1 MGDDTM
7 RLLVAE
13 DQETLRSILVE
24 RLSKEGYSVDGVANG
39 EEALDYLEAAEYN
52 LVILDLM
59 MPKLDG
65 YGVLKRIRD
74 GKNDLPVLILTAKD
88 MLQDKIKGLDL
99 GADDYLVK
107 PFAFAEL
114 LARVRALLRRS
125 AKPIQD
131 VLRVADLSIDRTNNL
146 VKRGDEPIKL
156 SKKEYVLL
164 EYMMIHAG
172 EVLSRER
179 LEQISTNFDYEG
191 YSNVI
196 DVYIRFLRKKIDDGH
211 DQKLIHTIRG
221 FGYVLRSES

>member
-1 MGDDTM
+1 M

-13 DQETLRSILVE
+13 DQETLRSILIE
-24 RLSKEGYSVDGVANG
+24 RLTNEGYLVDGTSNG
-39 EEALDYLEAAEYN
+39 EDALHYLRSTVYN
-52 LVILDLM
+52 LAILDLM
-59 MPKLDG
+59 MPKIDG
-65 YGVLKRIRD
+65 YEVLRRIRAE
-74 GKNDLPVLILTAKD
+74 KADLPVLLLTAKD
-88 MLQDKIKGLDL
+88 ALQDKIKGLDL
-99 GADDYLVK
+99 GADDYLIK

-125 AKPIQD
+125 AKPIRN
-131 VLRVADLSIDRTNNL
+131 VLQLADLSIDRTTNL
-146 VKRGDEPIKL
+146 VKRGEQPIHL

-211 DQKLIHTIRG
+211 DAKLIHTIRG
-221 FGYVLRSES
+221 FGYVLRVES

>member
-1 MGDDTM
+1 M

-24 RLSKEGYSVDGVANG
+24 RLSKEGYSVDGVVNG
-39 EEALDYLEAAEYN
+39 EEALDYLEATEYN

-146 VKRGDEPIKL
+146 VKRGEEPIKL

-211 DQKLIHTIRG
+211 DPKLIHTIRG

>member
-1 MGDDTM
+1 M

-13 DQETLRSILVE
+13 DQETLRSILIE
-24 RLSKEGYSVDGVANG
+24 RLTKEGYLVDGTSNG
-39 EEALDYLEAAEYN
+39 EDALHYLESADYN
-52 LVILDLM
+52 LAILDLM
-59 MPKLDG
+59 MPKIDG
-65 YGVLKRIRD
+65 YEVLKRIREKKAD
-74 GKNDLPVLILTAKD
+74 MPVLILTAKD
-88 MLQDKIKGLDL
+88 ALQDKIKGLDL
-99 GADDYLVK
+99 GADDYLIK

-125 AKPIQD
+125 AKPIRD
-131 VLRVADLSIDRTNNL
+131 VLSIADLSIDRTTNQ
-146 VKRGDEPIKL
+146 VKRGDETVKL

-211 DQKLIHTIRG
+211 DVKLIHTIRG
-221 FGYVLRSES
+221 FGYVLKVES

>member
-1 MGDDTM
+1 M

-13 DQETLRSILVE
+13 DQETLRSILIE
-24 RLSKEGYSVDGVANG
+24 RLGKEGYSVDGVANG

-65 YGVLKRIRD
+65 YAVLRRIREE
-74 GKNDLPVLILTAKD
+74 KTDLPVLILTAKD

-131 VLRVADLSIDRTNNL
+131 VLRVGDLSIDRTNNL
-146 VKRGDEPIKL
+146 VKRGDEPVKL

>member
-1 MGDDTM
+1 M

-13 DQETLRSILVE
+13 DQETLRSILIE
-24 RLSKEGYSVDGVANG
+24 RLGKEGYSVDGVANG
-39 EEALDYLEAAEYN
+39 EEALDFLDAAEYN

-65 YGVLKRIRD
+65 YAVLRRIREE
-74 GKNDLPVLILTAKD
+74 KTDLPVLILTAKD

-131 VLRVADLSIDRTNNL
+131 VLRVGDLSIDRTNNL
-146 VKRGDEPIKL
+146 VKRGDEPVKL

>member
-1 MGDDTM
+1 M

-13 DQETLRSILVE
+13 DQETLRSILIE
-24 RLSKEGYSVDGVANG
+24 RLGKEGYSVDGVANG
-39 EEALDYLEAAEYN
+39 EEALDYLDAAEYN

-65 YGVLKRIRD
+65 YAVLKRIREE
-74 GKNDLPVLILTAKD
+74 KTDLPVLILTAKD

-131 VLRVADLSIDRTNNL
+131 VLRVGDLSIDRTNNL
-146 VKRGDEPIKL
+146 VKRGDEPVKL

>member
-1 MGDDTM
+1 M

-13 DQETLRSILVE
+13 DQETLRSILIE
-24 RLSKEGYSVDGVANG
+24 RLGKEGYSVDGVANG

-52 LVILDLM
+52 LVVLDLM

-65 YGVLKRIRD
+65 YAVLKRIREE
-74 GKNDLPVLILTAKD
+74 KNDLPVLILTAKD

-131 VLRVADLSIDRTNNL
+131 VLRVGDLSIDRTNNL

-221 FGYVLRSES
+221 FGYVLRNES

>member
-1 MGDDTM
+1 MGDDDM

-13 DQETLRSILVE
+13 DQETLRSILIE

-39 EEALDYLEAAEYN
+39 EDALDYLEAAEYN

-59 MPKLDG
+59 MPKIDG
-65 YGVLKRIRD
+65 YAVLKRIREE
-74 GKNDLPVLILTAKD
+74 KNDLPVLILTAKD

-125 AKPIQD
+125 AKPILD
-131 VLRVADLSIDRTNNL
+131 VLRVADLTIDRTNNL
-146 VKRGDEPIKL
+146 VKRGDETIKL

-196 DVYIRFLRKKIDDGH
+196 DVYIRFLRKKIDDNH
-211 DQKLIHTIRG
+211 DAKLIHTIRG

>member
-1 MGDDTM
+1 M

-13 DQETLRSILVE
+13 DQETLRSILIE
-24 RLSKEGYSVDGVANG
+24 RLSKEGYAVDGVANG
-39 EEALDYLEAAEYN
+39 EEALEFLEAAGYN

-65 YGVLKRIRD
+65 YSVLKRIREQ
-74 GKNDLPVLILTAKD
+74 KTDLPVLILTAKD

-114 LARVRALLRRS
+114 LARIRALLRRS

-131 VLRVADLSIDRTNNL
+131 VLHIADLSIDRTTNL

>member
-1 MGDDTM
+1 M

-13 DQETLRSILVE
+13 DQETLRSILIE
-24 RLSKEGYSVDGVANG
+24 RLTNEGYLVDGTSNG
-39 EEALDYLEAAEYN
+39 EDALHYLRSTVYN
-52 LVILDLM
+52 LAILDLM
-59 MPKLDG
+59 MPKIDG
-65 YGVLKRIRD
+65 YEVLRRIRAE
-74 GKNDLPVLILTAKD
+74 KTDLPVLLLTAKD
-88 MLQDKIKGLDL
+88 ALQDKIKGLDL
-99 GADDYLVK
+99 GADDYLIK

-125 AKPIQD
+125 AKPIRN
-131 VLRVADLSIDRTNNL
+131 VLQLGDLSIDRTTNL
-146 VKRGDEPIKL
+146 VKRGERPIHL

-211 DQKLIHTIRG
+211 EEKLIHTIRG
-221 FGYVLRSES
+221 FGYVLKVES

>member
-1 MGDDTM
+1 M

-13 DQETLRSILVE
+13 DQETLRSILIE
-24 RLSKEGYSVDGVANG
+24 RLGKEGYSVDGVANG
-39 EEALDYLEAAEYN
+39 EEALDYLDAAEYN

-65 YGVLKRIRD
+65 YAVLRRIREE
-74 GKNDLPVLILTAKD
+74 KTDLPVLILTAKD

-131 VLRVADLSIDRTNNL
+131 VLRVGDLSIDRTNNL
-146 VKRGDEPIKL
+146 VKRGDEPVKL